1 MAEHVSYWTIRRQ
14 INANVKK
21 HIASLE
27 ESKQQIDFDESFFNE
42 NQGDLTDNLAR
53 NEHTVLDVNRD
64 DSLNLDS
71 FNSHQNSSLE
81 LDNAHPYAEIGTY

>member
-1 MAEHVSYWTIRRQ
+1 MNLFSMKIRG
-14 INANVKK
+14 I
-21 HIASLE
+21 
-27 ESKQQIDFDESFFNE
+27 
-42 NQGDLTDNLAR
+42 LTDNLTR

>member
-1 MAEHVSYWTIRRQ
+1 MAEHVSYWTIRQQ

-42 NQGDLTDNLAR
+42 NQGD
-53 NEHTVLDVNRD
+53 
-64 DSLNLDS
+64 
-71 FNSHQNSSLE
+71 FN
-81 LDNAHPYAEIGTY
+81 

>member
-42 NQGDLTDNLAR
+42 NQGD
-53 NEHTVLDVNRD
+53 
-64 DSLNLDS
+64 
-71 FNSHQNSSLE
+71 FNCQF
-81 LDNAHPYAEIGTY
+81 GTK

>member
-1 MAEHVSYWTIRRQ
+1 MNLFSMKSRGI
-14 INANVKK
+14 
-21 HIASLE
+21 
-27 ESKQQIDFDESFFNE
+27 
-42 NQGDLTDNLAR
+42 LTDNLAR

-81 LDNAHPYAEIGTY
+81 LDNAHPCAEIGTY